1 MVERY
6 SQAIQPEDLDG
17 HFPMAAIMG
26 VDHP

>member
-17 HFPMAAIMG
+17 HFPVAVLMG
-26 VDHP
+26 LGPG